1 MYQRN
6 KIIFT
11 HVRASIYILS
21 SKSFIPSFW
30 IKQTR
35 FNENLNFALRRFTVK
50 SLRRELRTFSGISH
64 AHHSCGRK
72 QGKLS
77 GSRLSNHLQIRINT
91 VFRYTCVRW
100 IFPHFLDKIK
110 FCASNFVVTSGLGA
124 IPGWALVIH
133 YLFLL
138 LFSAL

>member
-1 MYQRN
+1 MIHVLYSLYSKICYYVICIDYVESLAKYSVYQRN

-11 HVRASIYILS
+11 HVRASIYILFLR
-21 SKSFIPSFW
+21 SFIPNFW

-35 FNENLNFALRRFTVK
+35 FNENLKFALRRFTVK
-50 SLRRELRTFSGISH
+50 SLRTDLRTISGITH

-77 GSRLSNHLQIRINT
+77 GSRLSYHLQIRINT
-91 VFRYTCVRW
+91 VFRYVDVRW

-110 FCASNFVVTSGLGA
+110 
-124 IPGWALVIH
+124 
-133 YLFLL
+133 
-138 LFSAL
+138 

>member
-11 HVRASIYILS
+11 HVRASIYILFL
-21 SKSFIPSFW
+21 KSFIPNFW

-35 FNENLNFALRRFTVK
+35 FNENMKFALRRFTVK
-50 SLRRELRTFSGISH
+50 SLRTELRTISDISH

-77 GSRLSNHLQIRINT
+77 GSRLSDHLQIRINT
-91 VFRYTCVRW
+91 VFRYADVRW

-110 FCASNFVVTSGLGA
+110 FCASDFVTSGLGA